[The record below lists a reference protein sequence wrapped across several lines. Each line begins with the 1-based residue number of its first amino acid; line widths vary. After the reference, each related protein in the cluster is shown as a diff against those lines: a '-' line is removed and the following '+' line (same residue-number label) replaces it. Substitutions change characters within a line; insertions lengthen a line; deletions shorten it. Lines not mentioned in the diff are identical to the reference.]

1 MKYFFDVITS
11 FGFIFFVVLFGVITI
26 GNRYDFS
33 LNDGRN
39 SEAWPVFQ
47 LKSSVLKDFP
57 KKFDSA
63 FSDHFF
69 LREQCIFLSRG
80 LKYYFFNLSDN
91 KSVIFG
97 DQKWLFLN
105 DEVFMGSKFP
115 IDPESHAEK
124 WANTIEARY
133 RWSLSQ
139 GINYYF
145 VLAPNKNTI
154 YPNYLPSIFWYKGIR
169 PSDLLVSKLIERG
182 VPALDL
188 KVSLAE
194 LGKRE
199 QIYLNT
205 DTHWN
210 YLGSYY
216 GAFALVEYI
225 SGKFKGFPSLVGYDR
240 NWSGNS
246 EGGDLARILG
256 ISWFFKETQQISMVK
271 KFGKYMIS
279 QTSDL
284 IPDIYLNN
292 GTNSIHKMVG
302 SNSTGII
309 GVVFCDSF
317 CRSWELFLSDIFDNT
332 FFYSTL
338 FFDEKFLLKTKPQFV
353 IQGIV
358 ERNID
363 FITAPDASSFFT
375 PEKNN

>member
-1 MKYFFDVITS
+1 MKYFFDVTVS
-11 FGFIFFVVLFGVITI
+11 LGFIFFIVLFGVITI

-33 LNDGRN
+33 LSDGRN
-39 SEAWPVFQ
+39 SDSWPTF
-47 LKSSVLKDFP
+47 LLNSSVLKTFP

-69 LREQCIFLSRG
+69 LRDHFIFLSRG
-80 LKYYFFNLSDN
+80 LRYYFFNLSGN
-91 KSVIFG
+91 KSVILG
-97 DQKWLFLN
+97 DQNWLFLN
-105 DEVFMGSKFP
+105 DEESVGSKFP
-115 IDPESHAEK
+115 IDPELHAEK

-154 YPNYLPSIFWYKGIR
+154 YSNYLPFIFRYKSIR
-169 PSDLLVSKLIERG
+169 PSDLVVSKLIERG

-188 KVSLAE
+188 KVSLTE
-194 LGKRE
+194 LGKKE

-216 GAFALVEYI
+216 GASALVDYI
-225 SGKFKGFPSLVGYDR
+225 SAKTKSFPSLVGYDR
-240 NWSGNS
+240 NGSGNS
-246 EGGDLARILG
+246 NGGDLARILG
-256 ISWFFKETQQISMVK
+256 MPWLFQETQQIRMVK
-271 KFGKYMIS
+271 KVGKYTIS
-279 QTSDL
+279 HTSDL
-284 IPDIYLNN
+284 IPEIYLNN
-292 GTNSIHKMVG
+292 GISSIDKMVG
-302 SNSTGII
+302 SNSTGISC
-309 GVVFCDSF
+309 VVFCDSF
-317 CRSWELFLSDIFDNT
+317 CRSWEFFLSDIFDNT

-338 FFDEKFLLKTKPQFV
+338 FFDEKFLLKTKPQFI

-363 FITAPDASSFFT
+363 FITAPDAISFFT
-375 PEKNN
+375 PVKNN

>member
-1 MKYFFDVITS
+1 M
-11 FGFIFFVVLFGVITI
+11 
-26 GNRYDFS
+26 
-33 LNDGRN
+33 
-39 SEAWPVFQ
+39 
-47 LKSSVLKDFP
+47 
-57 KKFDSA
+57 
-63 FSDHFF
+63 
-69 LREQCIFLSRG
+69 SRG